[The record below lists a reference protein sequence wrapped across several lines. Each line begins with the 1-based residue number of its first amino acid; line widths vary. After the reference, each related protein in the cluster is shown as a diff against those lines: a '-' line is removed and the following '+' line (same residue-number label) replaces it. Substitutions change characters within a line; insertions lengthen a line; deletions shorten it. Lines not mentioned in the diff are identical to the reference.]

1 MVVLGT
7 RPGSTTI
14 LLVYRIEGAIIEFRG
29 FEATIFGE
37 IELRQCTFP
46 NNDYCF
52 VHPIFSYFGF
62 WYFGHF
68 SCMIFF
74 PFFFRL
80 AHLALQNV
88 NKDYVIFS

>member
-46 NNDYCF
+46 NNNY
-52 VHPIFSYFGF
+52 
-62 WYFGHF
+62 
-68 SCMIFF
+68 
-74 PFFFRL
+74 
-80 AHLALQNV
+80 
-88 NKDYVIFS
+88 